1 MDFLQRNLFS
11 QLRSG
16 NFGIEEEMEPMTSF
30 KKRKIAEMMKNLND
44 VPSGEV
50 LMNNKFLNNRLTKIQ
65 ENERHAIDTSI
76 ETIYILRILVS
87 NVNGILSNG
96 INLKGIIKL
105 GDYLRTKGDKVDFVK
120 LDKWLSKLHIQ
131 RMAQLQGSI
140 LITFFEFEKDEIPFV
155 HRVEPGAKK
164 MTIRSLYYN
173 IKDQE
178 EIKFKQTQTGFVSAT
193 GSAVRKSL
201 GRSMRYF
208 TYAPIETT
216 SNFVNKFIR
225 SLAEIEE

>member
-30 KKRKIAEMMKNLND
+30 KKRKIAEMMKNLHD
-44 VPSGEV
+44 VPPGEV
-50 LMNNKFLNNRLTKIQ
+50 LMNNKFLNNRLINIQ

-76 ETIYILRILVS
+76 ETIHILRILVS
-87 NVNGILSNG
+87 NVNGILANG
-96 INLKGIIKL
+96 INLNGIIKL
-105 GDYLRTKGDKVDFVK
+105 GEYLRTKGDKVDFVK
-120 LDKWLSKLHIQ
+120 LDNWLSKLHIQ

-164 MTIRSLYYN
+164 LTLRSLYYN

-178 EIKFKQTQTGFVSAT
+178 EIKFKQTRTGFVHTT
-193 GSAVRKSL
+193 GGTMRKKL
-201 GRSMRYF
+201 RRSMRYF
-208 TYAPIETT
+208 TYAPIETF
-216 SNFVNKFIR
+216 SNFTNTFFK